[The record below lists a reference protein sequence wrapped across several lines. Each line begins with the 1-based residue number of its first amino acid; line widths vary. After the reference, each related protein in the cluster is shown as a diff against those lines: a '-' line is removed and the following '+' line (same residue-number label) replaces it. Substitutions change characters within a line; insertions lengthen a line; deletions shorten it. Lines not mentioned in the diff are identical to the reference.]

1 MFATMAFLGAFIWA
15 GGHRRWAA
23 PVVAVVG
30 GLVMTYVFVGV
41 VYVSVPTG
49 VSVFDTVT
57 VAVYKLL
64 GIQ

>member
-1 MFATMAFLGAFIWA
+1 
-15 GGHRRWAA
+15 
-23 PVVAVVG
+23 VVAVVG

-49 VSVFDTVT
+49 VGVFDTLT
-57 VAVYKLL
+57 VAVYRLL